1 MSYLKYTLVKDSCMK
16 LINIS
21 ITSQIYLFIIY
32 LFFFWLV
39 RTFQWKKS
47 ESITCSVKSNSL
59 WPHGLQ
65 PTRLLFPW
73 NSPGKNTGVGSQSLL
88 PGIFPT
94 QRSNPG
100 LCITGRFFTIWATRE
115 VVSKFQLYNTVLT
128 TIVTMLYLRP
138 SDIIRL
144 ITEKLLS
151 WP

>member
-21 ITSQIYLFIIY
+21 ITSHIYLFIIY

-88 PGIFPT
+88 QGIFPT